1 MSQLL
6 VASIVSRKPNIVLN
20 AVRSNITPHPL
31 APLKSTK
38 PICLQY
44 KHHTTINSAQYKLH
58 YAERVKE
65 SVARLYARRIIELA
79 SLSAATMATTT
90 SMEALIEK
98 PKEWATV
105 DLVEQRKQF
114 GKSISSLGKTRFSR
128 VWAAGSRIASLAL
141 LASPL
146 VVLAPL
152 ACITRPESR
161 SNKLAWDYAVWS
173 VEKAGP
179 TFIKLIQWATTRNDL
194 FSAEFVEHFSRL
206 QDNTRGHSWKET
218 EKLLKDSYGLNYNEI
233 FEFESDKEV
242 RQNGKIMPIGSGCI
256 AQVYKARLKKG
267 AGLLPAGS
275 EVAIKVTHPNI
286 LHKVCVDFYI
296 LNKITSAIEAVPY
309 LNLDYLSM
317 RDSVQQFRDIML
329 PQLDLRVEAKNL
341 KRFRRDFSDDPQI
354 DFPRPVMDLTTDKV
368 LVESFVHGEPILNFC
383 DEGRKPSKDRE
394 ELAKLGLETVMKMIF
409 LHDFV
414 HGDLHPGNI
423 LVDRNLEVRSKP
435 LRLNLIDCGLVVEMG
450 EQDHVNLTKV
460 LGAFIKKDG
469 YLAGQLMIDASKKC
483 EANALDME
491 LFCKG
496 LQTIIKKDAEQNFLE
511 SVGDYLTDIC
521 YLACT
526 HKVKLE
532 PAFIN
537 AALACEIMEGIASK
551 LYPTMLV
558 QNIALPMVFK
568 AEVMHGLKE
577 MKKKSSFF

>member
-1 MSQLL
+1 M
-6 VASIVSRKPNIVLN
+6 
-20 AVRSNITPHPL
+20 
-31 APLKSTK
+31 
-38 PICLQY
+38 
-44 KHHTTINSAQYKLH
+44 
-58 YAERVKE
+58 
-65 SVARLYARRIIELA
+65 
-79 SLSAATMATTT
+79 
-90 SMEALIEK
+90 
-98 PKEWATV
+98 
-105 DLVEQRKQF
+105 
-114 GKSISSLGKTRFSR
+114 
-128 VWAAGSRIASLAL
+128 
-141 LASPL
+141 
-146 VVLAPL
+146 
-152 ACITRPESR
+152 
-161 SNKLAWDYAVWS
+161 WS

-233 FEFESDKEV
+233 FEFESDNEV

-354 DFPRPVMDLTTDKV
+354 DFPRPVMHLTTEKV

-414 HGDLHPGNI
+414 HGDLHPGKHLMCQELHLNRKACLRNCLTLTARILSLQPVFEYLYTGNI

-496 LQTIIKKDAEQNFLE
+496 LQTIIKKDAEQVRQSSNFI
-511 SVGDYLTDIC
+511 SY
-521 YLACT
+521 Y
-526 HKVKLE
+526 
-532 PAFIN
+532 
-537 AALACEIMEGIASK
+537 
-551 LYPTMLV
+551 YP
-558 QNIALPMVFK
+558 F
-568 AEVMHGLKE
+568 
-577 MKKKSSFF
+577 